1 MVDLRKIVSSTIVY
15 GAADSLVVLIGG
27 LLLLPLYTSTLSKQ
41 EFGSYIAVK
50 TNTELLTYI
59 LHFGL
64 TAAISR
70 LYFDYRA
77 AGEGRAYLVSLA
89 LWFPLQAIGFGL
101 FIALAG
107 KWVWQALTPD
117 VAAWPYLAFALA
129 IGSANFYYLL
139 ATVALRAEQRVKLF
153 VTVQLI
159 VAGVLVASA
168 FLLLAVARFGLPG
181 LMMALLVSPLCGCV
195 VLPWVVRGAGALR
208 IDFDHVRRSL
218 RYAWPIVLGL
228 LAYFVLNRV
237 NILILQQYVNV
248 RDLALYGLAQQLS
261 LVIAIGSAAA
271 AKALQPALFATP
283 AAELPG
289 LLRLTMRLFVAGMS
303 CLASLVCLFATDILR
318 IAAPR
323 SYAGSLD
330 ILLILVT
337 GAFAYSLTIASDT
350 AVLCHRR
357 PGASAVITILGAGLS
372 VVLALVLIPTWGLIG
387 AAVALFAA
395 SLAVTLVADRLAFRL
410 TGFTNLAAIVPGL
423 LAVTASAVAARC
435 VHGAGMSLGTDLAL
449 RAVLAIIVIASHG
462 LVART
467 IFRQG
472 L

>member
-1 MVDLRKIVSSTIVY
+1 MDLRKIVSSTFIY

-27 LLLLPLYTSTLSKQ
+27 LLLLPLYTGTLSKQ

-50 TNTELLTYI
+50 TNAELLTYI

-64 TAAISR
+64 TAAVSR

-77 AGEGRAYLVSLA
+77 AGDGRAYLVSLA
-89 LWFPLQAIGFGL
+89 LWFPLQAIGVGL
-101 FIALAG
+101 LMTLAG
-107 KWVWQALTPD
+107 QWVWQALTPD
-117 VAAWPYLAFALA
+117 VAAWPYLAFAFA
-129 IGSANFYYLL
+129 IGSVNFYYSL

-159 VAGVLVASA
+159 VAGVLVVSA
-168 FLLLAVARFGLPG
+168 FLLLAVARLALPG
-181 LMMALLVSPLCGCV
+181 LMLALLVSPLCGCV
-195 VLPWVVRGAGALR
+195 VLPWLMRGAGPLR
-208 IDFDHVRRSL
+208 IDFGHVRRSL
-218 RYAWPIVLGL
+218 QYAWPIVLGL
-228 LAYFVLNRV
+228 LAYFALNRA
-237 NILILQQYVNV
+237 NILILQQYVSV
-248 RDLALYGLAQQLS
+248 RELALYGLAQQLS
-261 LVIAIGSAAA
+261 LVVAIGAAAA
-271 AKALQPALFATP
+271 AKALQPALFAAP
-283 AAELPG
+283 AAALPG

-303 CLASLVCLFATDILR
+303 CLASLVCLFSTDILR

-357 PGASAVITILGAGLS
+357 PGASAAIAVLGAGLS
-372 VVLALVLIPTWGLIG
+372 VVLALVLIPAYGLIG
-387 AAVALFAA
+387 AAAALLTA
-395 SLAVTLVADRLAFRL
+395 SLAVTLVANSLALRL
-410 TGFTNLAAIVPGL
+410 TGFNNLTAIVPGL
-423 LAVTASAVAARC
+423 LAVAASAVAARC
-435 VHGAGMSLGTDLAL
+435 VHGAGVSLGTDLAL
-449 RAVLAIIVIASHG
+449 RAVLAVAVIACHG